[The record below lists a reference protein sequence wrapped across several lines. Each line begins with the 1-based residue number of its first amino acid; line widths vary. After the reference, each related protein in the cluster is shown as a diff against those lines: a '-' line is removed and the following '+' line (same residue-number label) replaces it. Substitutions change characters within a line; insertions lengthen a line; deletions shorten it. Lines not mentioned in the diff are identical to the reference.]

1 MTTLFSDFK
10 KIQTDD
16 KTLYSTFNSYS
27 KAAAVINEDDIG
39 ELLKS
44 VYSTVISNIQKS
56 LEQGSG
62 WIIDSVIILTFQ
74 SIIP

>member
-16 KTLYSTFNSYS
+16 KTLYSTFNS

-74 SIIP
+74 SIIA